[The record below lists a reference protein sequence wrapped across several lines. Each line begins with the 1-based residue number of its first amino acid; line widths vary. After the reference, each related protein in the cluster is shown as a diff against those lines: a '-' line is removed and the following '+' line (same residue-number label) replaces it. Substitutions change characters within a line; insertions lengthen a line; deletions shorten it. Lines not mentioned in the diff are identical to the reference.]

1 MSKQPPNMLANA
13 DAWSG
18 SIKAGKLGLVLD
30 FDGTMAELVLV
41 PDAAQMHPD
50 IPVPL
55 RNLTSKLDTV
65 AILSGRPARDIQS
78 RVGMDDILYV
88 GQHGIEFLYKE
99 ALTLLPQDRELAIS
113 PEAMVERLKPLGDD
127 QGIVWETKEF
137 SLAIHYRMASDK
149 GQARLLLNQ
158 AVATVPEI
166 QSMEILSGN
175 MVLEIRG
182 SNSVNKGSAIDK
194 IVREH
199 DLETLIFLGDDTTDV
214 DALKAL
220 RNLNNTKALVG
231 IGVAVIQDGIPLTV
245 LENSD
250 YTLEGVPEVAKFLK
264 LLDRITD

>member
-1 MSKQPPNMLANA
+1 MTKQPPNMLANA

-18 SIKAGKLGLVLD
+18 SINLGKLGLVLD

-41 PDAAQMHPD
+41 PDAAEMHSD
-50 IPVPL
+50 IPAPL

-78 RVGMDDILYV
+78 RVGMDNILYV

-99 ALTLLPQDRELAIS
+99 ALTLLPQDRELALS
-113 PEAMVERLKPLGDD
+113 PEAMVERLKPLGDGE
-127 QGIVWETKEF
+127 GIVWETKEY
-137 SLAIHYRMASDK
+137 SLAIHYRMAPNK
-149 GQARLLLNQ
+149 EHARLLLNR
-158 AVATVPEI
+158 AVAAVPEI
-166 QSMEILSGN
+166 QTMEILSGN

-194 IVREH
+194 IAKEH

-220 RNLNNTKALVG
+220 RKLNNAGALVG
-231 IGVAVIQDGIPLTV
+231 IGVAVIQNGIPSTV
-245 LENSD
+245 LENAD
-250 YTLEGVPEVAKFLK
+250 YSLDGVPEVAKFLK
-264 LLDRITD
+264 LLDQITD